1 MAQLD
6 VTELDFA
13 NIKQSLKTFM
23 QAQDEFSDYDF
34 EGSALSVLLD
44 TLAYNTH
51 YNAVMAHMLANES
64 FLDSAIKRS
73 SVVSIAKSLGYTP
86 RSRRAATSYVDFS
99 LKPDPNYTEITYPLS
114 RNTPFSTVV
123 DKVSYTFYPTRDVT
137 ATIQTVN
144 GTDQFVFESL
154 EIKQGTRVSNN
165 YLIDIN
171 SVSGPLT
178 IPNTNMDTSTLR
190 VRVQKSTSELTLE
203 TFLESSSLLDLTST
217 SRVYFIEE
225 SIDGQYAI
233 RFGDGVFGK
242 KLEVGNIVTI
252 DYLVS
257 SAALPNG
264 AKSFSIGPTLTG
276 TNEVLTYSNVTVAVG
291 GAEKESIDSIRK
303 TAPLYNQTKERAVS
317 ASDYRSLILAEN
329 PNVQSVAVWGG
340 ENNDPPI
347 YGKVFIS
354 LDPVDG
360 QIITNETKDRITT
373 TLISPRAPVAILPEF
388 IDPVYTYIG
397 LRVGVVYDPS
407 LTSLTSGDI
416 SNATAAAINN
426 YFNTDLNQLN
436 KNFYYSRIHN
446 VVKAVSPS
454 IISVNIT
461 PTLQKRLPAEIN
473 IEANY
478 TFSFNSRIQPRELH
492 SNWFNTVIDA
502 VTYKV
507 KFQDIPSATVV
518 PPAYNGTGTV
528 YLQTEDGTN
537 IVSVGIIDYDT
548 GKLTLT
554 SIKVA
559 SLYSTDTELK
569 LRTRPHD
576 DSKDIVTSILNRTS
590 DVSTGAVIAKPA
602 QNTIL
607 SLDNSILSA
616 VTGARKGLDI
626 TVTTEVEGY

>member
-86 RSRRAATSYVDFS
+86 RSRRSSTSYVDFS
-99 LKPDPNYTEITYPLS
+99 LTPSSSYTDTTYTIS
-114 RNTPFSTVV
+114 RDAPFSVNVNNST
-123 DKVSYTFYPTRDVT
+123 YNFYPAKDVT
-137 ATIQTVN
+137 ATLQTVS
-144 GTDQFVFESL
+144 GTDKFVFESL
-154 EIKQGTRVSNN
+154 EIKEGTRVSNN

-178 IPNTNMDTSTLR
+178 IPNTNIDTTTLR
-190 VRVQKSTSELTLE
+190 IRVQKSATDLTLE
-203 TFLESSSLLDLTST
+203 TFSESSSLLNLTST
-217 SRVYFIEE
+217 SRAYFVEE
-225 SIDGQYAI
+225 TVDGKYDI
-233 RFGDGVFGK
+233 RFGDDVFGK

-257 SAALPNG
+257 SAAEPNG
-264 AKSFSIGPTLTG
+264 AKSFTVGPTLSG
-276 TNEVLTYSNVTVAVG
+276 SNEVKEFANVIAAVG

-329 PNVQSVAVWGG
+329 PSVQSVAVWGG

-354 LDPVDG
+354 LDPAPG
-360 QIITNETKDRITT
+360 QIITEETKDSISTSLIT
-373 TLISPRAPVAILPEF
+373 PRAPVAILPEF
-388 IDPVYTYIG
+388 IAPVYTYIG
-397 LRVGVVYDPS
+397 LKVGIVYDPS
-407 LTSLTSGDI
+407 VTTLTSGQI
-416 SNATAAAINN
+416 SDAASSAINN

-446 VVKAVSPS
+446 VVKAISPS

-461 PTLQKRLPAEIN
+461 PTVQKRLTAAIN
-473 IEANY
+473 TETNY
-478 TFSFNSRIQPRELH
+478 TFSFNSRVQPRELH
-492 SNWFNTVIDA
+492 SNWFNTVIDT

-528 YLQTEDGTN
+528 HLQTEDGTN
-537 IVSVGIIDYDT
+537 IASVGTIDYDT

-576 DSKDIVTSILNRTS
+576 DSKDIVTSTLNRTS

-607 SLDNSILSA
+607 SLDNSILSS
-616 VTGARKGLDI
+616 VTGSRKGLDI

>member
-86 RSRRAATSYVDFS
+86 RSRRSSTSYVDFS
-99 LKPDPNYTEITYPLS
+99 LTPSPAYTDPTYTLFRT
-114 RNTPFSTVV
+114 TPFAVNVNNST
-123 DKVSYTFYPTRDVT
+123 YNFYPSEDVT
-137 ATIQTVN
+137 ATLQSVN

-154 EIKQGTRVSNN
+154 EIKEGTRVSNN
-165 YLIDIN
+165 YLIDLN

-178 IPNTNMDTSTLR
+178 IPNGNIDTTTIR
-190 VRVQKSTSELTLE
+190 VRVQQSTTDLSIE
-203 TFLESSSLLDLTST
+203 TFLESTSLLDLTST
-217 SRVYFIEE
+217 SRAYFIEE
-225 SIDGQYAI
+225 TIDGKYDI
-233 RFGDGVFGK
+233 RFGDDVFGK

-257 SAALPNG
+257 SSTAANG
-264 AKSFSIGPTLTG
+264 AKSFTVGPTLTG
-276 TNEVLTYSNVTVAVG
+276 SSEVKSFANVIAAVG
-291 GAEKESIDSIRK
+291 GADKESIDSIRK

-360 QIITNETKDRITT
+360 QIITEETKDRIST

-397 LRVGVVYDPS
+397 LKVGIVYDPS
-407 LTSLTSGDI
+407 VTTLTSGQI
-416 SNATAAAINN
+416 SDAASAAINN

-446 VVKAVSPS
+446 EVKSVSPS

-461 PTLQKRLPAEIN
+461 PTLQKRLTAQIN
-473 IEANY
+473 TEANY
-478 TFSFNSRIQPRELH
+478 TFSFNSRVQPRELH

-518 PPAYNGTGTV
+518 PPAYNGKGTV
-528 YLQTEDGTN
+528 HLQTEDGTN
-537 IVSVGIIDYDT
+537 IASVGTIDYDT

-559 SLYSTDTELK
+559 SLYSTDTQLK

-607 SLDNSILSA
+607 SLDNSILSS
-616 VTGARKGLDI
+616 VTGSRKGLDI

>member
-86 RSRRAATSYVDFS
+86 RSRRSSTAYLDFS
-99 LKPDPNYTEITYPLS
+99 LIPDSSRTETTYTLS
-114 RNTPFSTVV
+114 RDTPFTVRIAEF
-123 DKVSYTFYPTRDVT
+123 SFTFYPSEDTTVT
-137 ATIQTVN
+137 LQPVN
-144 GTDQFVFESL
+144 GTEKFVFESL
-154 EIKQGTRVSNN
+154 EIKEGTRVSNN

-171 SVSGPLT
+171 SLSGPLT
-178 IPNTNMDTSTLR
+178 IPNTNIDTTTLR
-190 VRVQKSTSELTLE
+190 IRVQKSATDNTLE
-203 TFLESSSLLDLTST
+203 SFSEASSLLDLSST
-217 SRVYFIEE
+217 SRAYFVEE
-225 SIDGQYAI
+225 TIDGKYGI
-233 RFGDGVFGK
+233 RFGDDVFGK

-257 SAALPNG
+257 SAAAPNG
-264 AKSFSIGPTLTG
+264 AKSFRIGTKLTG
-276 TNEVLTYSNVTVAVG
+276 SNEVKEYTNISPAIG
-291 GAEKESIDSIRK
+291 GAEKESIDSIRR
-303 TAPLYNQTKERAVS
+303 TAPIYNQTKERVVS
-317 ASDYRSLILAEN
+317 AADYRSLILAEN
-329 PNVQSVAVWGG
+329 PSVQSVAVWGG

-354 LDPVDG
+354 LDPIDG
-360 QIITNETKDRITT
+360 QIITDETKDRIVTG
-373 TLISPRAPVAILPEF
+373 LISPRAPVAILPEF

-397 LRVGVVYDPS
+397 LRVGVVYDSS

-492 SNWFNTVIDA
+492 SNWFNAVIST

-537 IVSVGIIDYDT
+537 IASVGTIDYDT
-548 GKLTLT
+548 GKVTLT

-576 DSKDIVTSILNRTS
+576 DSKDIVTSTLNRTS

-607 SLDNSILSA
+607 SLDNSVLSS
-616 VTGARKGLDI
+616 VTGSRKGLDI

>member
-51 YNAVMAHMLANES
+51 YNAVMAHMIANES

-86 RSRRAATSYVDFS
+86 RSRRSSTALVDFS
-99 LKPDPNYTEITYPLS
+99 LTPDSSYTDTTYTLS
-114 RNTPFSTVV
+114 RDTPFAVNVNNSSYNFYAAE
-123 DKVSYTFYPTRDVT
+123 DVS
-137 ATIQTVN
+137 ATLQTID
-144 GTDQFVFESL
+144 GTDKFVFESL
-154 EIKQGTRVSNN
+154 EIKEGTRVSNN

-178 IPNTNMDTSTLR
+178 IANTNVDTTTLR
-190 VRVQKSTSELTLE
+190 VRVQQSTTDLTLE
-203 TFLESSSLLDLTST
+203 TFLESSSLLDLSSD
-217 SRVYFIEE
+217 SRVYFLEE
-225 SIDGQYAI
+225 TIDGRYDI
-233 RFGDGVFGK
+233 RFGDDVFGK
-242 KLEVGNIVTI
+242 KLEVGNIVI
-252 DYLVS
+252 VDYLVC
-257 SAALPNG
+257 SATEPNG

-276 TNEVLTYSNVTVAVG
+276 NNETKTYSNINPAVG

-329 PNVQSVAVWGG
+329 PSVQSVSVWGG

-354 LDPVDG
+354 LDPAPG
-360 QIITNETKDRITT
+360 QIITEQTKDRISTS
-373 TLISPRAPVAILPEF
+373 LISPRAPVAILPEF

-397 LRVGVVYDPS
+397 LKVGIVYDPS
-407 LTSLTSGDI
+407 VTTLTSGQI
-416 SNATAAAINN
+416 SEAASTAINN

-446 VVKAVSPS
+446 AVKAVSPS
-454 IISVNIT
+454 IISVNVT
-461 PTLQKRLPAEIN
+461 PTLQKRLTAEIN

-478 TFSFNSRIQPRELH
+478 TFSFNSRVQPRELH

-528 YLQTEDGTN
+528 HLQTEDGTN
-537 IVSVGIIDYDT
+537 IASVGTIDYDT

-576 DSKDIVTSILNRTS
+576 DSKDIITSTLNRTS

-607 SLDNSILSA
+607 SLDNSILSS
-616 VTGARKGLDI
+616 VTGSRKGLDI